1 MFCPFCGNELGNA
14 IAFCGSCGSNV
25 QILSEHESP
34 IEVSE
39 EDLLLKYFRDGHTYS
54 VILDILASKHNL
66 KYSLRTLK
74 KKLNRLSLH
83 RRKSYTPLDIV
94 QAAITKELDGPGQHY
109 GYRTMCQTLRQKYS
123 ITVKRQDVMRMTADL
138 DPLGVVQRSRRM
150 FVRRVYHS
158 LGPNHTWHI
167 DGYDKLKPY
176 GLAIS
181 GCIDGYSRKV
191 MWLVCGASNNNPEV
205 IANHY
210 LQCATEFGVIPNLLR
225 TDCGTENGVMAA
237 IHCILRS
244 NHQDDLAGAAS
255 HVYGSSTTNQRI
267 ESWWSYFRKQ
277 RTQFWMDLLNDL
289 RGRQLF
295 NGSHEHICLVRFVFL
310 GMLQKELDETK
321 EIWNTHTIRAV
332 KQSRC
337 PSGKPDA
344 MYILPH
350 RTTWTSFWL
359 NPLGVCVEMT
369 SFRQTLKIYIHK
381 AI

>member
-1 MFCPFCGNELGNA
+1 MFCPFCGNELGTA

-25 QILSEHESP
+25 QILSEHVFP
-34 IEVSE
+34 IKVSE
-39 EDLLLKYFRDGHTYS
+39 EDLLRKYFRDGHTYS

-66 KYSLRTLK
+66 KFSLRTLK
-74 KKLNRLSLH
+74 IKLNRLSLY

-94 QAAITKELDGPGQHY
+94 QAAITEELDGPGQHY
-109 GYRTMCQTLRQKYS
+109 GYCTMCQILRQKYS
-123 ITVKRQDVMRMTADL
+123 LTVNRQDVMYMMADL

-158 LGPNHTWHI
+158 LGPNHTWHV

-205 IANHY
+205 IAHHY
-210 LQCATEFGVIPNLLR
+210 LQCATEFGVIPKLLR

-237 IHCILRS
+237 IHCTLRS
-244 NHQDDLAGAAS
+244 NHQDELAGAAS
-255 HVYGSSTTNQRI
+255 HVYGASTTNQRI

-289 RGRQLF
+289 KERQLF

-344 MYILPH
+344 MFIVPH
-350 RTTWTSFWL
+350 RTTWTSIWL
-359 NPLGVCVEMT
+359 NPL
-369 SFRQTLKIYIHK
+369 
-381 AI
+381 

>member
-1 MFCPFCGNELGNA
+1 
-14 IAFCGSCGSNV
+14 
-25 QILSEHESP
+25 
-34 IEVSE
+34 
-39 EDLLLKYFRDGHTYS
+39 
-54 VILDILASKHNL
+54 
-66 KYSLRTLK
+66 
-74 KKLNRLSLH
+74 
-83 RRKSYTPLDIV
+83 
-94 QAAITKELDGPGQHY
+94 
-109 GYRTMCQTLRQKYS
+109 
-123 ITVKRQDVMRMTADL
+123 MRMTADL

-210 LQCATEFGVIPNLLR
+210 LQCATEFGVIPKLLR

-289 RGRQLF
+289 KGRQLF

-310 GMLQKELDETK
+310 GMLQKELMK
-321 EIWNTHTIRAV
+321 PKKFGTHTPLGQLNNLAV
-332 KQSRC
+332 LLGNQMQCTFFHTGLMEQIVDSL
-337 PSGKPDA
+337 S
-344 MYILPH
+344 H

-359 NPLGVCVEMT
+359 NTPASGKL
-369 SFRQTLKIYIHK
+369 
-381 AI
+381 